1 MILNKRV
8 SVKVG
13 TKSFS
18 WYKEK
23 GYNPKCG
30 EMLEISID
38 DITTHSS
45 AIVDV
50 ECQLCKI
57 VNNKKYFDFKYSIE
71 KSHDGKYYCKKC
83 SYNNGKKTNMV
94 RYGYDTPLNNPDII
108 KKSKET
114 MIRKFGVDNISKVDY
129 IKSEKSDLMTTNTIE
144 YNKIILSKYGTNVSK
159 LDWVKNKKKE
169 TTLRNYGVENPSQN
183 SEIFEKAQK
192 SGKKIK
198 YHDIGIYYRGTYE
211 KHFLDFCSI
220 NNIKIEKGLSIKYL
234 WNSKNKVYHSD
245 FFIPSK
251 NLIVEIKSSYY
262 YEKYS
267 EINEAKRKETLKIGY
282 NHIFIIDK
290 DYTQFLEAI
299 K

>member
-1 MILNKRV
+1 MVLNKKV

-38 DITTHSS
+38 DITTYSS

-57 VNNKKYFDFKYSIE
+57 VKKKKYFDFKYSIE

-83 SYNNGKKTNMV
+83 SYDNAKKTNMI
-94 RYGYDTPLNNPDII
+94 RYGYATPLNNPDII
-108 KKSKET
+108 EKSKEK
-114 MIRKFGVDNISKVDY
+114 MIKKFGVDNISKVDY
-129 IKSEKSDLMTTNTIE
+129 IRSEKSELMATNTNE
-144 YNKIILSKYGTNVSK
+144 YNKIILNKYGTNVSK
-159 LDWVKNKKKE
+159 LDWIKNKKKE
-169 TTLRNYGVENPSQN
+169 TTFRNYGVENPSQS

-192 SGKKIK
+192 NGKKIK
-198 YHDIGIYYRGTYE
+198 LHDIGIYYRGTYE
-211 KHFLDFCSI
+211 KHFLDFCLMS
-220 NNIKIEKGLSIKYL
+220 NIKVERGITINYL
-234 WNSKNKVYHSD
+234 WNNKNKVYHSD
-245 FFIPSK
+245 FYVSTK
-251 NLIVEIKSSYY
+251 NLIVEVKSTYY
-262 YEKYS
+262 YEKYL
-267 EINEAKRKETLKIGY
+267 EVNLAKKQETLKIGY

-290 DYTQFLEAI
+290 DYTQFLEVM

>member
-8 SVKVG
+8 NVKVG

-38 DITTHSS
+38 DITSHSS

-50 ECQLCKI
+50 ECQSCKI
-57 VNNKKYFDFKYSIE
+57 VKNKKYFDFIYSIT
-71 KSHDGKYYCKKC
+71 KSHDGKYYCKEC
-83 SYNNGKKTNMV
+83 SYSNGKKTNII
-94 RYGYDTPLNNPDII
+94 RYGCDTPLKNPDII

-114 MIRKFGVDNISKVDY
+114 MMRKYGVDNIAKVDY
-129 IKSEKSDLMTTNTIE
+129 IKSEKSDLMATNTKE
-144 YNKIILSKYGTNVSK
+144 YNKIIMNKYGSNVSK
-159 LDWVKNKKKE
+159 IDWVKNKKKE
-169 TTLRNYGVENPSQN
+169 TTLKNYGVENPSQN
-183 SEIFEKAQK
+183 SDIFEKAQK

-198 YHDIGIYYRGTYE
+198 LHEKGLYYRGTYE
-211 KHFLDFCSI
+211 KHFLDFCVL
-220 NNIKIEKGLSIKYL
+220 NNINVEKGKTINYL
-234 WNSKNKVYHSD
+234 WNNKNKVYHSD

-262 YEKYS
+262 YGKYS
-267 EINEAKRKETLKIGY
+267 EINETKRRETLKIGY

-290 DYTQFLEAI
+290 DYIQFLEI
-299 K
+299 MK

>member
-8 SVKVG
+8 NVKVG

-38 DITTHSS
+38 DITTYSS

-57 VNNKKYFDFKYSIE
+57 VKKKKYFDFKYSTD
-71 KSHDGKYYCKKC
+71 KSNDGKYYCKKC
-83 SYNNGKKTNMV
+83 SYENIKKTNLI

-129 IKSEKSDLMTTNTIE
+129 IKLERSDLMFINTSK
-144 YNKIILSKYGTNVSK
+144 YNKIILNKYGTNVSK
-159 LDWVKNKKKE
+159 LDWIKNKKKE

-183 SEIFEKAQK
+183 SEIFEKSQK

-198 YHDIGIYYRGTYE
+198 YHDVGIYYRGTYE
-211 KHFLDFCSI
+211 KHFLDFCLI
-220 NNIKIEKGLSIKYL
+220 NNIKVEKGATIKYL
-234 WNSKNKVYHSD
+234 WNGKNKVYHSD

-251 NLIVEIKSSYY
+251 NLIIEIKSSYY

-290 DYTQFLEAI
+290 DYTQFLEI
-299 K
+299 IL

>member
-8 SVKVG
+8 NVKVG

-50 ECQLCKI
+50 ECQLCKM
-57 VNNKKYFDFKYSIE
+57 VKKKKYFDFKYSIE
-71 KSHDGKYYCKKC
+71 KNHDGKYYCKKC
-83 SYNNGKKTNMV
+83 SYDNGKKTNML
-94 RYGYDTPLNNPDII
+94 RYGFDTPLNNPDII
-108 KKSKET
+108 QKSKET
-114 MIRKFGVDNISKVDY
+114 MIKKFGVDNISKDDSIRY
-129 IKSEKSDLMTTNTIE
+129 DRHLLMKENTQNYNNIIKE
-144 YNKIILSKYGTNVSK
+144 KYGMNVSK
-159 LDWVKNKKKE
+159 IDWIKNKKKE

-211 KHFLDFCSI
+211 KHFLDFCFIS
-220 NNIKIEKGLSIKYL
+220 NIKVERGLTIKYL
-234 WNSKNKVYHSD
+234 WNGKNKVYHSD

-262 YEKYS
+262 YEKYYK
-267 EINEAKRKETLKIGY
+267 INEAKRKETLKIGY
-282 NHIFIIDK
+282 NHIFIVDK
-290 DYTQFLEAI
+290 NYAQFLEVL

>member
-8 SVKVG
+8 NVKVG

-38 DITTHSS
+38 DITTYSS

-57 VNNKKYFDFKYSIE
+57 VKKKKYFDFKYSTD
-71 KSHDGKYYCKKC
+71 KSNDGKYYCKKC
-83 SYNNGKKTNMV
+83 SYENIKKTNLI

-129 IKSEKSDLMTTNTIE
+129 IKLERSDLMFINTSE
-144 YNKIILSKYGTNVSK
+144 YNKIILNKYGTNVSK
-159 LDWVKNKKKE
+159 LDWIKNKKKE

-183 SEIFEKAQK
+183 SEIFEKSQK

-198 YHDIGIYYRGTYE
+198 YHDVGIYYRGTYE
-211 KHFLDFCSI
+211 KHFLDFCLI
-220 NNIKIEKGLSIKYL
+220 NNIKVEKGATIKYL
-234 WNSKNKVYHSD
+234 WNGKNKVYHSD

-251 NLIVEIKSSYY
+251 NLIIEIKSSYY

-290 DYTQFLEAI
+290 DYTQFLEI
-299 K
+299 IL